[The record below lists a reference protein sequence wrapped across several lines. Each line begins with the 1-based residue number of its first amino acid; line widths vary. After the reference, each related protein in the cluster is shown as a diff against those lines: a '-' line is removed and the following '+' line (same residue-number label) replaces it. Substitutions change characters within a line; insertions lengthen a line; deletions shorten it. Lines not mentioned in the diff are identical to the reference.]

1 MSSKKQFEVLQ
12 WAFSFL
18 KKHDREEKVA
28 EILLQHHLGISR
40 TASFANM
47 RKTIPA
53 PVFRLFEEDVRKHA
67 STGVPVQ
74 HLLGYEYF
82 YGRKFHVNEDVLV
95 PRFETEELV
104 QHVIA
109 LAQRYF
115 SDG

>member
-1 MSSKKQFEVLQ
+1 MSSKKQLEVLQ
-12 WAFSFL
+12 CAVSCL
-18 KKHDREEKVA
+18 KKHEREGKVA
-28 EILLQHHLGISR
+28 EILLLHHLGSSR
-40 TASFANM
+40 TAFFANM
-47 RKTIPA
+47 RKAIPD
-53 PVFRLFEEDVRKHA
+53 PVFRQFEEDVRKHA

-109 LAQRYF
+109 LAQR
-115 SDG
+115 